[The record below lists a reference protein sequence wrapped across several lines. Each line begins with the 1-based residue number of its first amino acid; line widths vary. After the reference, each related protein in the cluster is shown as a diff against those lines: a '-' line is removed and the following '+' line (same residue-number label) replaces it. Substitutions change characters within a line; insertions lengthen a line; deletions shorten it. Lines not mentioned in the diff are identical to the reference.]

1 MSFLSHIGLS
11 IVDKLTGNALDKVG
25 NAIKDGDASELIKQ
39 LKSIFE
45 GVEDR
50 LEEISDLFEGEIDN
64 AKKAVRRE
72 VSKVKRNLLRETRE
86 ELQELQAQFG
96 DKLADAMKVHQIE
109 RLVEARSDPAAWP
122 HVIEERG

>member
-72 VSKVKRNLLRETRE
+72 VSKMKRKLLRETRE
-86 ELQELQAQFG
+86 EIQELQNQFG
-96 DKLADAMKVHQIE
+96 DKLADAMKEQIE
-109 RLVEARSDPAAWP
+109 RLVELE
-122 HVIEERG
+122 VIRQLGPKDKDV

>member
-1 MSFLSHIGLS
+1 MSHIGLS

-96 DKLADAMKVHQIE
+96 DKLADAMKEQIA
-109 RLVEARSDPAAWP
+109 RMVEVEVDRRIAEIGPKGGDTKD
-122 HVIEERG
+122 G

>member
-72 VSKVKRNLLRETRE
+72 VSKVKRQLLRETRE

-96 DKLADAMKVHQIE
+96 DKLADAMKEQIE
-109 RLVEARSDPAAWP
+109 RLVELE
-122 HVIEERG
+122 VIRQLGPTDKDV

>member
-1 MSFLSHIGLS
+1 M
-11 IVDKLTGNALDKVG
+11 G
-25 NAIKDGDASELIKQ
+25 NAIKDGDASELINQ

-72 VSKVKRNLLRETRE
+72 VSKMKRKLLREARE
-86 ELQELQAQFG
+86 DLQDLQAQFG
-96 DKLADAMKVHQIE
+96 DKLADAMKEQIAE
-109 RLVEARSDPAAWP
+109 N
-122 HVIEERG
+122 G

>member
-25 NAIKDGDASELIKQ
+25 NAIKDGDVGELTKH
-39 LKSIFE
+39 LTSIFE

-72 VSKVKRNLLRETRE
+72 VSQMKRKLLRETRE
-86 ELQELQAQFG
+86 EIQELQAQFG
-96 DKLADAMKVHQIE
+96 DKLADAMKVHISE
-109 RLVEARSDPAAWP
+109 LVEAEVKRQLDK
-122 HVIEERG
+122 VIEERG